1 MKEWRGG
8 YHSILPTG
16 GTNEM
21 SKDASDRRSECKMT
35 PGSNKNVTSLVVH
48 DQAVHGKRFPG

>member
-16 GTNEM
+16 STDEI
-21 SKDASDRRSECKMT
+21 SKDVTHRRSEYTMT
-35 PGSNKNVTSLVVH
+35 PGGNQNITSLVH
-48 DQAVHGKRFPG
+48 DQAVHGKQFPG